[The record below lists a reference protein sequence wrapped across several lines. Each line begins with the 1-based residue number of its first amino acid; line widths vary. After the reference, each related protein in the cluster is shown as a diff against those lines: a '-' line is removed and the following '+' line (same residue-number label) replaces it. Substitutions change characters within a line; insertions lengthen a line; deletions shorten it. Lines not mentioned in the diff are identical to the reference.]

1 MSKQSNPHFYNM
13 SMFALGGSILL
24 VGMRVGYKMMNAY
37 SLKKGVEG
45 FVFPSPISLHSMDF
59 LVKLTLN

>member
-1 MSKQSNPHFYNM
+1 
-13 SMFALGGSILL
+13 MFALGGSILL

-45 FVFPSPISLHSMDF
+45 FVFPYPISLHSMDF